1 MIINNIPTLIDLHE
15 AVRIV
20 DQLNAEESVE
30 AAEDR
35 WVYRVGEKVAAGALM
50 GFVEVL
56 DFDGFVLGVI

>member
-1 MIINNIPTLIDLHE
+1 MIINNIPTLIDLHD

-35 WVYRVGEKVAAGALM
+35 WVYRVGEKVSAGALM